1 MGKDEQAAGV
11 AARARAASIASERNL
26 RAQSVI
32 MPLHARAHLTESV
45 CLCHLPHVP
54 KTAVTGGYCD
64 FLSPFRFIQCS
75 LPRRPPVRQRC
86 ES

>member
-32 MPLHARAHLTESV
+32 MPLGMHM
-45 CLCHLPHVP
+45 
-54 KTAVTGGYCD
+54 
-64 FLSPFRFIQCS
+64 
-75 LPRRPPVRQRC
+75 
-86 ES
+86 